1 MQHAEMGNGK
11 PHMKLLI
18 LEDDSKL
25 LAILS
30 HHLTVA
36 GHHVRTATTCRSAGV
51 ALAAE
56 ACDMVVTSWKVSDM
70 SGAPLC
76 EALRA
81 ASGNPGLYIIM
92 LNAPHSDAGAQD
104 YIPKPFDLGRLMAS
118 IRTGMLAVSAA
129 AA

>member
-36 GHHVRTATTCRSAGV
+36 GHHVRTATTCRGATA
-51 ALAAE
+51 ALACE
-56 ACDMVVTSWKVSDM
+56 PCDMVISSWKVPDS

-76 EALRA
+76 DALRVA
-81 ASGNPGLYIIM
+81 AGNPGLYIIM
-92 LNAPHSDAGAQD
+92 LNAPTNDAGAQD
-104 YIPKPFDLGRLMAS
+104 YIPKPFDLGRLMAC